1 MASTDLNIAAHP
13 ADHPDMAIQLSGP
26 ALDTSDLIE
35 QLGDAVVAT
44 DLEGRITYCNAAAE
58 ELYGYS
64 AEELIGNHMAMLTP
78 EATAELAVIERNRV
92 LAGET
97 RRLIGHVLTRSGQ
110 VHAVA
115 LTLTPLRDAGGAIV
129 GSVGVARDV
138 SAQLLRERQ
147 HEFMSR
153 LVGETDTVAV
163 VGTDRDG
170 LITVFNRGA
179 EELLGYSAEEV
190 VGILNGMVLL
200 DPEEIERRAEAYGGS
215 SAFARARSGDREEG
229 VWTYIRKDGTK
240 VEVLLTIR
248 AIFNQFDEIEGFISV
263 GRDISELRQ
272 IELARMH
279 AEERFRI
286 AFEHA
291 PIGLAITSLEGP
303 TAGCWT
309 QTNPALARMLGWQPG
324 ELDGALIDAV
334 THPEDRR
341 HTDGF
346 IDDLRQQ
353 QPIVVEKRFIR
364 KDGSFVWAYVSSTP
378 VPSLHGGPASYSVT
392 QVLDISERR
401 QFEQQL
407 HYLADHDPLTGL
419 YNRRRFE
426 AELERTVVDA
436 RATDGSAALLVLDL
450 DGFKVAND
458 RFGHSVG
465 DDLVTHV
472 GRLLR
477 QSVRKTDFI
486 ARLGGDEF
494 AIIVRDCKATEAIA
508 VAEKVLEAIRTRGL
522 VVTPKGTARVT
533 TSIGIAHYPPGCRFT
548 ADEWAVGADTAM
560 YDAKADGRNRY
571 AVYSPDGQRRAEGA
585 ERDSWFSRLRRALD
599 EDRFVIHAQPIVP
612 ICSAG
617 LPRYELLIRMVDDSG
632 EIVPPGAFL
641 LNAERFDLIG
651 EIDRWMLRRAI
662 ELLHQH
668 AQAGNDISV
677 SVNLSGKTMNDLEL
691 AGDLGEMLKA
701 TPIPSGRLVV
711 EVTETA
717 AIVNIER
724 ARELAR
730 QLRQMGCLFA
740 LDDFGSGFSS
750 FYYLKHLEFDYLK
763 IDGEFIV
770 NLVDTSTDQ
779 LLVQA
784 VVDIARGLGTQ
795 TVAEFVGDDATVELL
810 RQLGVD
816 YGQGYHLGRPVAV
829 EELLPSLSDCDPEVI

>member
-1 MASTDLNIAAHP
+1 MATQVS
-13 ADHPDMAIQLSGP
+13 SP
-26 ALDTSDLIE
+26 ALDAIELIE
-35 QLGDAVVAT
+35 QLGDAVVAANL
-44 DLEGRITYCNAAAE
+44 DGKITYFNAAAE
-58 ELYGYS
+58 ELYGHS
-64 AEELIGNHMAMLTP
+64 AEEIVGQDLSLLAPDGTSQLLT
-78 EATAELAVIERNRV
+78 TERNRV
-92 LAGET
+92 LGGET
-97 RRLIGHVLTRSGQ
+97 RRVTAHILTRSDT
-110 VHAVA
+110 VAVA
-115 LTLTPLRDAGGAIV
+115 AVTLSPLRDVAGHIV
-129 GSVGVARDV
+129 GTISVTRDV
-138 SAQLLRERQ
+138 SAQVLRERQ

-163 VGTDRDG
+163 IGTDRDG
-170 LITVFNRGA
+170 VITMFNRGA
-179 EELLGYSAEEV
+179 EELLGYTADEV
-190 VGILNGMVLL
+190 VGVLSGVVLL
-200 DPEEIERRAEAYGGS
+200 DAEEMERRARDSVDGA
-215 SAFARARSGDREEG
+215 AFKLARSGELEEG
-229 VWTYIRKDGTK
+229 IWTYVRKDGSK
-240 VEVLLTIR
+240 VEVLLTVR
-248 AIFNQFDEIEGFISV
+248 AIFNQFEEIDGFISF
-263 GRDISELRQ
+263 GRDVSALREV
-272 IELARMH
+272 ELARVQ

-303 TAGCWT
+303 SAGHWS
-309 QTNPALARMLGWQPG
+309 QTNPALARMLGWLPG
-324 ELDGALIDAV
+324 ELDGKHIDEV
-334 THPEDRR
+334 THPEDRVL
-341 HTDGF
+341 TEGF
-346 IDDLRQQ
+346 LSDLRHQ
-353 QPIVVEKRFIR
+353 QPIVVEKRFAR
-364 KDGSFVWAYVSSTP
+364 KDGSYVWAYVSSTP

-426 AELERTVVDA
+426 AELERAATEA
-436 RATDGSAALLVLDL
+436 RKSEGSAALLVLDL

-472 GRLLR
+472 GGLLR
-477 QSVRKTDFI
+477 HSVRKSDFI

-494 AIIVRDCKATEAIA
+494 AIILRDCKAPEATA
-508 VAEKVLEAIRTRGL
+508 VAEKVLETIRSRGL
-522 VVTPKGTARVT
+522 IVTPKGTARVT
-533 TSIGIAHYPPGCRFT
+533 TSIGIAFYGAGCSYT

-560 YDAKADGRNRY
+560 YDAKADGRNCY
-571 AVYSPDGQRRAEGA
+571 AVYTPDGQPRAEGA

-599 EDRFVIHAQPIVP
+599 EDRFVIYAQPIVP

-617 LPRYELLIRMVDDSG
+617 LPRYELLVRMVDDSG

-641 LNAERFDLIG
+641 LNAERFELIG

-662 ELLHQH
+662 QILHEH
-668 AQAGNDISV
+668 ACAGSDISV

-701 TPIPSGRLVV
+701 TPIPPGRLVV

-770 NLVDTSTDQ
+770 NLVGTATDQ

-816 YGQGYHLGRPVAV
+816 YGQGYHLGCPAPV
-829 EELLPSLSDCDPEVI
+829 ETLLPTLPVSGSEAI

>member
-1 MASTDLNIAAHP
+1 MAT
-13 ADHPDMAIQLSGP
+13 QLSGP
-26 ALDTSDLIE
+26 VLDAFELIE
-35 QLGDAVVAT
+35 QLGDAVVAA
-44 DLEGRITYCNAAAE
+44 DLDGKITYFNAAAE

-64 AEELIGNHMAMLTP
+64 AEETVGRDLSMLAP
-78 EATAELAVIERNRV
+78 DATSELLTTERHLV

-97 RRLIGHVLTRSGQ
+97 RRVTGHVLTRSG
-110 VHAVA
+110 AVYGA
-115 LTLTPLRDAGGAIV
+115 AVTLSPLRDATGAIV
-129 GSVGVARDV
+129 GSISVTRDV
-138 SAQLLRERQ
+138 SAEMLRERQ
-147 HEFMSR
+147 QEFMAR

-170 LITVFNRGA
+170 VITMFNRGA
-179 EELLGYSAEEV
+179 EQLLGYTADEV
-190 VGILNGMVLL
+190 VGVVNGMVLL
-200 DPEEIERRAEAYGGS
+200 DAEEIERRAEAYGGS
-215 SAFARARSGDREEG
+215 SAFARARSGEREEG
-229 VWTYIRKDGTK
+229 IWTYIRKDGSK

-248 AIFNQFDEIEGFISV
+248 AIFNQFDEIDGFISF
-263 GRDISELRQ
+263 GRDVSELRNV
-272 IELARMH
+272 ELARMQ

-291 PIGLAITSLEGP
+291 AIGLAITSLEGP
-303 TAGCWT
+303 TAGHWT

-324 ELDGALIDAV
+324 ELDGQSINDA
-334 THPEDRR
+334 THPEDRPL
-341 HTDGF
+341 TDGF
-346 IDDLRQQ
+346 LSDLRHQ
-353 QPIVVEKRFIR
+353 QPIVIEKRFLR
-364 KDGSFVWAYVSSTP
+364 KDGSYVWAYVNSTP

-426 AELERTVVDA
+426 AELERTVA
-436 RATDGSAALLVLDL
+436 ESHASDGSAALLVLDL

-472 GRLLR
+472 GGLLR
-477 QSVRKTDFI
+477 QSVRKSDFI

-494 AIIVRDCKATEAIA
+494 AVILRDCKAPQATA
-508 VAEKVLEAIRTRGL
+508 VAEKVLETIRSRGL
-522 VVTPKGTARVT
+522 IVTPKGTARVT
-533 TSIGIAHYPPGCRFT
+533 TSIGIAFYAPGCNYT

-560 YDAKADGRNRY
+560 YDAKADGRNCY
-571 AVYSPDGQRRAEGA
+571 AVYSPDGRPRAEGA

-599 EDRFVIHAQPIVP
+599 EDRFVIYAQPIVP
-612 ICSAG
+612 IASAG
-617 LPRYELLIRMVDDSG
+617 LPRYELLVRMVDDSG

-651 EIDRWMLRRAI
+651 EIDRWMLRHAI
-662 ELLHQH
+662 QILHEH
-668 AQAGNDISV
+668 ARAGNDLSL
-677 SVNLSGKTMNDLEL
+677 SVNLSGKTMNDLKL

-701 TPIPSGRLVV
+701 TPIPPGRLVV

-717 AIVNIER
+717 AIVEFER

-770 NLVDTSTDQ
+770 NLVGTATDQ

-784 VVDIARGLGTQ
+784 VVDIARGMGTQ

-816 YGQGYHLGRPVAV
+816 YGQGYHLGRPAAV
-829 EELLPSLSDCDPEVI
+829 ETLLPALPRSGPDVI

>member
-1 MASTDLNIAAHP
+1 
-13 ADHPDMAIQLSGP
+13 
-26 ALDTSDLIE
+26 
-35 QLGDAVVAT
+35 
-44 DLEGRITYCNAAAE
+44 
-58 ELYGYS
+58 
-64 AEELIGNHMAMLTP
+64 
-78 EATAELAVIERNRV
+78 
-92 LAGET
+92 
-97 RRLIGHVLTRSGQ
+97 
-110 VHAVA
+110 
-115 LTLTPLRDAGGAIV
+115 
-129 GSVGVARDV
+129 
-138 SAQLLRERQ
+138 
-147 HEFMSR
+147 
-153 LVGETDTVAV
+153 
-163 VGTDRDG
+163 
-170 LITVFNRGA
+170 
-179 EELLGYSAEEV
+179 
-190 VGILNGMVLL
+190 
-200 DPEEIERRAEAYGGS
+200 
-215 SAFARARSGDREEG
+215 
-229 VWTYIRKDGTK
+229 
-240 VEVLLTIR
+240 
-248 AIFNQFDEIEGFISV
+248 
-263 GRDISELRQ
+263 
-272 IELARMH
+272 
-279 AEERFRI
+279 
-286 AFEHA
+286 
-291 PIGLAITSLEGP
+291 
-303 TAGCWT
+303 
-309 QTNPALARMLGWQPG
+309 MLGWQPG
-324 ELDGALIDAV
+324 ELDGASIDAM
-334 THPEDRR
+334 THPEDRH

-346 IDDLRQQ
+346 IADLRRQE
-353 QPIVVEKRFIR
+353 PITIEKRFRR
-364 KDGSFVWAYVSSTP
+364 KDGSYVWAYVSSTP
-378 VPSLHGGPASYSVT
+378 VPSLHGGAASYSVT

-436 RATDGSAALLVLDL
+436 GATDGNAALLVLDL

-472 GRLLR
+472 GGLLR
-477 QSVRKTDFI
+477 QSVRKSDFI

-494 AIIVRDCKATEAIA
+494 AIILRDCKPTEATA
-508 VAEKVLEAIRTRGL
+508 VAEKVLEAIRSRGL

-533 TSIGIAHYPPGCRFT
+533 TSIGVAYYAPGCSDT

-571 AVYSPDGQRRAEGA
+571 AVYSPDGQPRADGA

-599 EDRFVIHAQPIVP
+599 EDRFVIYAQPIVP

-617 LPRYELLIRMVDDSG
+617 LPRYELFVRMVDDSG

-662 ELLHQH
+662 ELLNQH
-668 AQAGNDISV
+668 AQAGHDLSLF
-677 SVNLSGKTMNDLEL
+677 VNLSGKTMNDGEL

-717 AIVNIER
+717 AIVSIER

-770 NLVDTSTDQ
+770 NLLGTATDQ

-795 TVAEFVGDDATVELL
+795 TVAEFVGDDATVDLL

-816 YGQGYHLGRPVAV
+816 YGQGYHLG
-829 EELLPSLSDCDPEVI
+829 PSDAG